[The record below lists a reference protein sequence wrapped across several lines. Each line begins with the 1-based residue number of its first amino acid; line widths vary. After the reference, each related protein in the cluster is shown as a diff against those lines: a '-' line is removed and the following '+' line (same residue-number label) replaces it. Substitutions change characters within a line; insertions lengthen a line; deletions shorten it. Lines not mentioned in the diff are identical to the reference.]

1 MSDKEIKAR
10 LVVLAAFQAYAQ
22 SLVAITNGTDSPELQ
37 AASKSAGANL
47 ATFGNTLAPSVDS
60 ILGIATETASTTQ
73 TTVATTANST
83 TTTATTSSSTPVN
96 AISSALQNGISTA
109 IDALGQYL
117 ANRKIKK
124 ELPPLI
130 IAMDPNV
137 KTLCDLLKSDIASL
151 KSIEGRDY
159 NYVIN
164 QQTLFIRESSGKL
177 DPGVRRVLITK
188 LPAIAREQQA
198 SDSQLTQLNAAI
210 DRLELTHHAL
220 AAEAQSNNPESLTQ
234 KLAELEAAGGDL
246 GKFYSSLSTN

>member
-1 MSDKEIKAR
+1 MQRNHDSPLGLSCTLRGVDAALFFRVLIVFASLLPLLSTGCLSPYHAHSVALVSATAPVVDGAAAAYKSANAIHNMRTDYDAITEFDATTPVYNPRTVPPLMSDKEIKAR

-83 TTTATTSSSTPVN
+83 TTTATTSSSTPVS
-96 AISSALQNGISTA
+96 AISPAIQNVVSTA

-137 KTLCDLLKSDIASL
+137 
-151 KSIEGRDY
+151 
-159 NYVIN
+159 
-164 QQTLFIRESSGKL
+164 
-177 DPGVRRVLITK
+177 
-188 LPAIAREQQA
+188 
-198 SDSQLTQLNAAI
+198 
-210 DRLELTHHAL
+210 
-220 AAEAQSNNPESLTQ
+220 
-234 KLAELEAAGGDL
+234 
-246 GKFYSSLSTN
+246 